1 MAKTQQQYFDEM
13 IGQRKK
19 QTEQMYAG
27 RTEADTL
34 QKEQINAAIDQATK
48 TATAQYEQRLE
59 ALPGESRA
67 LYDKNALNEAVGRMK
82 VRETLANMG
91 LTDSGL
97 SSSMATALTVQKG
110 RADHEVSVNE
120 QKQRQALM
128 DTINQI
134 VAQGETQKADKAM
147 AIDNATRQWYDD
159 LKARVEE
166 STWADAT
173 AAYEADQ
180 KYAAQVESARIK
192 AAQDAAKYQADYD
205 KQRRQYVQKQLTDN
219 PTMDPNMAWANAYAV
234 YPGEDDTANNYYA
247 LRRSGYTD
255 EEINA
260 YMGAGGGEAGESAL
274 ESLVVS
280 QVSGVLSGIKMDL
293 TLGNGGLSLSNNRP
307 EKDGQ
312 KVATSV
318 TEQLNSKP
326 AFAALSKTAQEYA
339 QAAAIGQMV
348 ATSYSN
354 YLQADDRNDTRLR
367 TACAQLGVDYGV
379 ALEYYNKYY
388 PDHQKNNV
396 NVYANSTTNPVYK
409 PHATS
414 ADLPQV
420 SAPTSAIPIR

>member
-19 QTEQMYAG
+19 QAEQMYAG

-128 DTINQI
+128 SAIDQI

-260 YMGAGGGEAGESAL
+260 YMGAGGGEAGAEAL
-274 ESLVVS
+274 EALAYSKAEPLLKS
-280 QVSGVLSGIKMDL
+280 INMDI
-293 TLGNGGLSLSNNRP
+293 TKFFGKTFWSNKN
-307 EKDGQ
+307 KDGLL
-312 KVATSV
+312 VAENI
-318 TEQLNSKP
+318 EQQFKNN
-326 AFAALSKTAQEYA
+326 AQYAAMSELEKEVAA
-339 QAAAIGQMV
+339 AAAIGQMV
-348 ATSYSN
+348 ATSWHQHSDSEEN
-354 YLQADDRNDTRLR
+354 PTRLKV
-367 TACAQLGVDYGV
+367 ACNQLGVD
-379 ALEYYNKYY
+379 LEMATLYYNKYKNTT
-388 PDHQKNNV
+388 PDLRH
-396 NVYANSTTNPVYK
+396 
-409 PHATS
+409 
-414 ADLPQV
+414 
-420 SAPTSAIPIR
+420 I